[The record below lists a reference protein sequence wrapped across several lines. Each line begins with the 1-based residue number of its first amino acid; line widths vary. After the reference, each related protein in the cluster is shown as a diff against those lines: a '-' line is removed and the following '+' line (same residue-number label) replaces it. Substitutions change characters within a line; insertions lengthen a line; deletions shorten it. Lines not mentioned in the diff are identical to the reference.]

1 MAGDG
6 VETLQVYFWNPANNR
21 WIVGHV
27 LQPDL
32 RRPVDA
38 RVRRPRVVVAA
49 RDAEPEV
56 GKQRRLQR
64 PARAKRETLRAVV
77 VRTEGVVERSF
88 RQPLQRRRTERQRV
102 DETVAPEHRDLRR
115 ELVIDAH
122 VELVLPRVSDWRGG
136 KDRLPS

>member
-1 MAGDG
+1 MAADG
-6 VETLQVYFWNPANNR
+6 VEPLPGYLWNPAGNR
-21 WIVGHV
+21 WVGGDV

-38 RVRRPRVVVAA
+38 RVRRPRVGAAA

-102 DETVAPEHRDLRR
+102 DETVAPE
-115 ELVIDAH
+115 
-122 VELVLPRVSDWRGG
+122 
-136 KDRLPS
+136 